1 MSREK
6 KSHHTS
12 PGPAACKWLLDAMP
26 LDALFEAIRGLGR
39 EAGELLPGFSLS
51 HRALGRRSVR
61 ALLARALGK
70 HPRLA
75 GRILLARNTPWEHWI
90 QALDMLNE
98 DYVLS
103 CWRDLVRSCG
113 VCVAVAMALDTR
125 EAVQR
130 RGLRMLAADSAWW
143 KGEIPTKPLHGHWT
157 DLIELLTARQ
167 TAEKAGAE
175 KAPDTSAQARELEQQ
190 CGQLRETAERLK
202 RKRAE
207 AEAQFASER
216 EEHREAQRQ
225 LRHQLRDREEET
237 DRLRDQFEQRL
248 SDQVTALR
256 DRLLCAPPEPPATTD
271 PAGRTLAER
280 ATEALARQHALDERH
295 GTRPQLQMELEELEK
310 QEGKLRHCFEG
321 SLVLVPGLR
330 ETAALVGQ
338 RLREIRETLGD
349 IDTDTEVPDLA
360 AALFCRLKNAHL
372 TADATAELARLRD
385 ILGLEVVR
393 DVLGPRVH
401 SRLLEV
407 ERTRSQLVAE
417 RVLDETAPAPIPAAE
432 EREVWNVGERLA
444 CYPPGTVWLFI
455 DGYNAIRRVHALNQL
470 EQEQGMAAARDHFC
484 ELCRRHA
491 HQLRHLEVVFDGTD
505 TVAGAESCAA
515 VQVVYSGSSGESQSA
530 DDYLEKRLRIARN
543 DAATMW
549 LVTDDF
555 GLRNRVAATCDAFV
569 PPVLLYRFLTA

>member
-26 LDALFEAIRGLGR
+26 LDSLYEAIRGLGR

-51 HRALGRRSVR
+51 HRALGRQSVR

-75 GRILLARNTPWEHWI
+75 GRVFMAHNTPWEHWVK
-90 QALDMLNE
+90 ALEMLEE
-98 DYVLS
+98 DYLLA

-113 VCVAVAMALDTR
+113 ICVAVAMALDTR
-125 EAVQR
+125 ESMQK
-130 RGLRMLAADSAWW
+130 RGLRMLAMDSRWW
-143 KGEIPTKPLHGHWT
+143 KGQTPTVSLQPDWT
-157 DLIELLTARQ
+157 NLIELLTAHQ
-167 TAEKAGAE
+167 AVEQAKDE
-175 KAPDTSAQARELEQQ
+175 PLPDTSGRMHELEQK
-190 CGQLRETAERLK
+190 CGQLRETIERWK
-202 RKRAE
+202 RKGSE
-207 AEAQFASER
+207 AEAQVASER
-216 EEHREAQRQ
+216 EEQREALRQ
-225 LRHQLRDREEET
+225 LRHQLRDREAET
-237 DRLRDQFEQRL
+237 DHLRDQFEQRL
-248 SDQVTALR
+248 SHQVAALR
-256 DRLLCAPPEPPATTD
+256 DQLLCAPPELPATTD

-280 ATEALARQHALDERH
+280 AAEALARQNALDERH
-295 GTRPQLQMELEELEK
+295 GTRPQLQVELEELEK
-310 QEGKLRHCFEG
+310 QEKRLRHCFEA
-321 SLVLVPGLR
+321 SLILVPGLR
-330 ETAALVGQ
+330 ETAAQVGQ

-372 TADATAELARLRD
+372 ATDPTAELASLRD
-385 ILGLEVVR
+385 TLGLEVVR

-401 SRLLEV
+401 SRLLKV

-417 RVLDETAPAPIPAAE
+417 RVLDETAPATMPAPE
-432 EREVWNVGERLA
+432 EREVWNVAERLA
-444 CYPPGTVWLFI
+444 CYPTGTVWLFI

-470 EQEQGMAAARDHFC
+470 EQEQGMAAARDHLC
-484 ELCRRHA
+484 ALCRRHA
-491 HQLRHLEVVFDGTD
+491 HQLCHLEIVFDGID

-515 VQVVYSGSSGESQSA
+515 VQVVYAGSTGESQSA
-530 DDYLEKRLRIARN
+530 DDYLERRLRIARG

-569 PPVLLYRFLTA
+569 PPVLLHRFLTA